1 MVEVREVEF
10 DDKTY
15 IEVGD
20 RLYDRKVNPVG
31 VREKF
36 WAVRRGKNPLI
47 QEPPKVTDLLFK
59 FNRSAITNEDYGEVI
74 ASKFQRLCGLKSVE
88 YITCKFTDIDGVDHY
103 GVMCGSF
110 KKDNS
115 EIGTSGYRLQ
125 TQYTD
130 FDFDKKTGKPGK
142 AINTVYSFLRDLDLL
157 LEDHP
162 YKDLFLEDIKIGL
175 LMQAL
180 IDFLLAQT
188 DRHWLNTEFI
198 ENFNNNSYSVRK
210 AHTYDSGCIAFLKRK
225 REAIKT
231 FASMIKK
238 DYLNAPIMHTLMDKY
253 CPMFGIKTC
262 LVKIDTKKAE
272 KYCEVEKIDVD
283 NSKANQ
289 KAFLSELTD
298 EILNN
303 PDLAYFYIKLKENFK
318 YDKKTKLLDLSMLFE
333 VLKRNGEEIPDEIR
347 EMVTAVV
354 NYQLNEIERELSKKI
369 NNINCVEENT
379 SLEA

>member
-10 DDKTY
+10 DGKKY

-20 RLYDRKVNPVG
+20 RLFDRKVNPVG

-36 WAVRRGKNPLI
+36 WAVKRGRNPLI
-47 QEPPKVTDLLFK
+47 QETPKVTDILFK
-59 FNRSAITNEDYGEVI
+59 FNRSMITNEDYGEII

-88 YITCKFTDIDGVDHY
+88 YVTCKFTDIEGVEHF

-110 KKDNS
+110 KKSND

-125 TQYTD
+125 TQYTN
-130 FDFDKKTGKPGK
+130 FSFDKATGKPNK
-142 AINTVYSFLRDLDLL
+142 PINTVYSFLRDLEDLL
-157 LEDHP
+157 DDHE
-162 YKDLFLEDIKIGL
+162 YKEFFLEEIKTGL

-180 IDFLLAQT
+180 LDFILAQT

-198 ENFNNNSYSVRK
+198 ENFNNNQYSIRK

-225 REAIKT
+225 RETIAT
-231 FASMIKK
+231 YANMIKG
-238 DYLNAPIMHTLMDKY
+238 DYLNAPIMHTIMNKY

-272 KYCEVEKIDVD
+272 KYCEVEKIDVVNTKENKD
-283 NSKANQ
+283 
-289 KAFLSELTD
+289 AFLDELTD
-298 EILNN
+298 EIMHN
-303 PDLAYFYIKLKENFK
+303 PEIAFFYIKLKEAFNYNK
-318 YDKKTKLLDLSMLFE
+318 QTGLLDLNILFD

-347 EMVTAVV
+347 ELVTAVI
-354 NYQLNEIERELSKKI
+354 NYQINEIEKELTKKI
-369 NNINCVEENT
+369 YKINSEYQSEM
-379 SLEA
+379 EA